1 MKILAIGDVIGS
13 PGRTYLKENL
23 ESIKKEFNID
33 FVIANGE
40 NSSGGLGMNP
50 KSFNELLDAGVN
62 AITLGNHTWRKKDIL
77 KVIDD
82 SRVVRPINYLDGTAG
97 RGFRFFTVNNKKILV
112 INAVGRVYMEPVN
125 NPFLALRNIVNELS
139 EKADIIIVDF
149 HAEATSEKIAMGYLL
164 DGKVNLIFGTHTHVQ
179 TADDKIL
186 PKGSAYISDVGM
198 TGPKESVIGCDKSII
213 ITSFLT
219 EIPEKKSVATGEV
232 QFNGVVIEID
242 DETNKTKSIF
252 RINR

>member
-1 MKILAIGDVIGS
+1 MKILAIGDIIGS

-23 ESIKKEFNID
+23 ENIKKKFNID

-50 KSFNELLDAGVN
+50 KSFNELIDAGVN

-97 RGFRFFTVNNKKILV
+97 RGFRFFTINNKKVLV
-112 INAVGRVYMEPVN
+112 INAVGRVYMEPAN
-125 NPFLALRNIVNELS
+125 NPFLAVRNIVNELS
-139 EKADIIIVDF
+139 EKADIIIIDF

-213 ITSFLT
+213 ISSFLT

-232 QFNGVVIEID
+232 QFNAVVIEVD
-242 DETNKTKSIF
+242 DETNKTKDIF